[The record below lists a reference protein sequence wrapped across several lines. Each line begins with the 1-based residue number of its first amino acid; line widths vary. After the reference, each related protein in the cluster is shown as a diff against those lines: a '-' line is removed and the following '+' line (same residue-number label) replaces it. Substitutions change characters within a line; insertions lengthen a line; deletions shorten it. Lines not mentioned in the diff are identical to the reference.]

1 MPKKAQVS
9 VCISQM
15 GTTPRSRVI
24 SLFGSSMPLRVYAT
38 FNQKKYSN
46 TNILHRISR
55 WVFYIPSEVHLKLE
69 LFFKLFLKI
78 EMQLT
83 YSVVV
88 ISVVQQYICINIYSF
103 SFSFPSSV
111 TTRH

>member
-1 MPKKAQVS
+1 MQHLIRKNAQTQTF
-9 VCISQM
+9 CIEFQS
-15 GTTPRSRVI
+15 GIV
-24 SLFGSSMPLRVYAT
+24 
-38 FNQKKYSN
+38 
-46 TNILHRISR
+46 
-55 WVFYIPSEVHLKLE
+55 YIPSEVHLKLE

-103 SFSFPSSV
+103 SFSFPS
-111 TTRH
+111 